1 MYYNYNY
8 NYDVYRMMARYCF
21 VEFSDA
27 LTAKSALYNLTSIV
41 MPGSNAVSTRERGR
55 GRDLIYDNIILFP
68 SIAKEIQTQLGK

>member
-1 MYYNYNY
+1 MYYTY

-41 MPGSNAVSTRERGR
+41 MPGSNAVSTWEREG
-55 GRDLIYDNIILFP
+55 GRDLVYDNIILSP
-68 SIAKEIQTQLGK
+68 SIANAIQTELGK